1 MLQNCCDLN
10 IDSKGEAGSETQQT
24 SLLMAHHSSHRHHA
38 RLKTRASV
46 HGVTTNSTSPMA
58 AMFVA
63 KSVCHHSR
71 AKFIDTYNTLGITLH
86 SLMMRHDVRVK
97 DKRCQRH
104 VQPNTL

>member
-1 MLQNCCDLN
+1 MLQNYCDLN
-10 IDSKGEAGSETQQT
+10 IDNKREAGSETQQT

-46 HGVTTNSTSPMA
+46 HGVTTNSISPMA
-58 AMFVA
+58 AMSVA

-86 SLMMRHDVRVK
+86 SLIMRHDVRVK
-97 DKRCQRH
+97 NKRCQRH